1 MKARTTFPFD
11 ARLIVALLVASV
23 SALWLTPAA
32 SAQSVTLA
40 GPTGNL
46 TVSPGDTI
54 EAGYEVAVGQSFHPQ
69 DTVSLTSAVVR
80 VSVNCTNGGSET
92 ITINIGSQPVSVTA
106 DSNAW
111 SPSDSTYQGQT
122 KVPSTL
128 CGGKQGT
135 TNGATFTTTFG
146 HSCHLR
152 KEESKKDCDN
162 DDHCFRFHIR
172 RDHNGDDRDGG
183 FSDKHCE
190 KHEECESPETSDEHK
205 DCKDKKKDS
214 KFVAPGVPF
223 QTPSRN
229 LKQGSAQEPKVND
242 GGASLFVRRTIPD
255 LSRPQDIA

>member
-1 MKARTTFPFD
+1 MKAKTTFPFET
-11 ARLIVALLVASV
+11 RVIVALLVASI
-23 SALWLTPAA
+23 SALWLAPAA
-32 SAQSVTLA
+32 SAQSVVIA

-46 TVSPGDTI
+46 TVNPGDTI
-54 EAGYEVAVGQSFHPQ
+54 EAGYEVAIGKSFHPE
-69 DTVSLTSAVVR
+69 DTVSVTSAVVR
-80 VSVNCTNGGSET
+80 VSVNCTNGGSQT

-106 DSNAW
+106 DTTAW

-135 TNGATFTTTFG
+135 TKGATFTATFG

-152 KEESKKDCDN
+152 KDESKKDCDD

-172 RDHNGDDRDGG
+172 GHHNSDDRDGG

-190 KHEECESPETSDEHK
+190 KHEECESPEARDERK

-214 KFVAPGVPF
+214 NFVAPGVPF
-223 QTPSRN
+223 QMLGRS
-229 LKQGSAQEPKVND
+229 LKKEP
-242 GGASLFVRRTIPD
+242 A
-255 LSRPQDIA
+255 